1 MEEEIAMKGTSRT
14 LRRALVAADKFKGSL
29 DAATANAALARGLKT
44 VLPDLEV
51 RVRSVADG
59 GDGTLAVLLENGF
72 HAVPVE
78 VAGPTLIP
86 RRSLIG
92 HRGDEAFIEL
102 AEICGLVQ
110 LPDRQLRGLDAS
122 TWGLGLAVRAA
133 LDLGVRRIHIAIG
146 GSASTDGG
154 LGLLAALG
162 AIATDSQNELVTYDA
177 AGLLRVA
184 HLDLTHLDPRLRDV
198 EIVAVTDVINPLTGP
213 QGAAHVYG
221 PQKGLTPEQVLAVDA
236 AMQTWAELLRT
247 AGPGNFDRNAPGTGA
262 AGGVGAGILG
272 GLGGLLTPGA
282 PFVLDAIG
290 FDADLMGVELVVTG
304 EGSWDEQ
311 SRHGKAPAEVLRRA
325 HEKGVPA
332 AIVAGRV
339 ASRDGLAELGVR
351 SVTALVDLAGS
362 PEVAMR
368 DAERLLEAAGA
379 DLGRTWRW

>member
-1 MEEEIAMKGTSRT
+1 MNGTNRPV
-14 LRRALVAADKFKGSL
+14 RRVLVAADKFKGSL
-29 DAATANAALARGLKT
+29 DAATANAAIARGLEA
-44 VLPDLEV
+44 VLPNTEI

-72 HAVPVE
+72 AAVPVE
-78 VAGPTLIP
+78 VAGPTLLP

-92 HRGDEAFIEL
+92 HRDDEAFIEL

-110 LPDRQLRGLDAS
+110 LPDRRLAGLQAS

-133 LDLGVRRIHIAIG
+133 LDLGVHRIHIAIG

-162 AIATDSQNELVTYDA
+162 AVATDSAGQAVTNNA
-177 AGLLRVA
+177 AGLLKVA
-184 HLDLTHLDPRLRDV
+184 ALDLSHLDPRLHDV
-198 EIVAVTDVINPLTGP
+198 EIVAVTDVINPLTGT
-213 QGAAHVYG
+213 QGAAQVYG
-221 PQKGLTPEQVLAVDA
+221 PQKGLTPEQILAVDV
-236 AMQTWAELLRT
+236 AMQTWAELLRID
-247 AGPGNFDRNAPGTGA
+247 PNAPGTGA

-290 FDADLMGVELVVTG
+290 FDVALMGVELVVTG

-311 SRHGKAPAEVLRRA
+311 SLHGKAPAEVLRRA

-339 ASRDGLAELGVR
+339 ASRDGLAEFGVR
-351 SVTALVDLAGS
+351 SVTALVELAGS

-368 DAERLLEAAGA
+368 DAERLLETAGS
-379 DLGRTWRW
+379 DLGKTWPW

>member
-1 MEEEIAMKGTSRT
+1 MNGTNQTAVHRV
-14 LRRALVAADKFKGSL
+14 LVAADKFKGSL
-29 DAATANAALARGLKT
+29 DAATANAAIARGLNAA
-44 VLPDLEV
+44 LPNAEV

-72 HAVPVE
+72 AAVPVE
-78 VAGPTLIP
+78 VAGPTLLP
-86 RRSLIG
+86 RQSLIG

-102 AEICGLVQ
+102 AEICGLVH
-110 LPDRQLRGLDAS
+110 LPDRRLDGLHAS

-162 AIATDSQNELVTYDA
+162 AIATDAAGQVITNDA
-177 AGLLRVA
+177 AGLQKA
-184 HLDLTHLDPRLRDV
+184 AALDLSPLDPRLQDA
-198 EIVAVTDVINPLTGP
+198 EIVAVTDVVNPLTGP

-221 PQKGLTPEQVLAVDA
+221 PQKGLTPEQVLSVDA
-236 AMQTWAELLRT
+236 ALQVWAGLLQVD
-247 AGPGNFDRNAPGTGA
+247 PNAPGTGA

-282 PFVLDAIG
+282 PFVLDAVG
-290 FDADLMGVELVVTG
+290 FDVALAGVELLVTG

-311 SRHGKAPAEVLRRA
+311 SLHGKAPAEVLRRA
-325 HEKGVPA
+325 HEKGIPA

-339 ASRDGLAELGVR
+339 ASREGLAELGVR

-379 DLGRTWRW
+379 ELGKTWAW

>member
-1 MEEEIAMKGTSRT
+1 MNGTNQTGPRI
-14 LRRALVAADKFKGSL
+14 LVAADKFKGSL
-29 DAATANAALARGLKT
+29 DAATANAAIARGLQAA
-44 VLPDLEV
+44 LPKAEV

-72 HAVPVE
+72 GPVSVE
-78 VAGPTLIP
+78 VVGPTLLP
-86 RRSLIG
+86 RRALIG

-110 LPDRQLRGLDAS
+110 LPEHKLDGLRAS
-122 TWGLGLAVRAA
+122 TWGLGMAIRAA

-162 AIATDSQNELVTYDA
+162 ALATDSHSKLVTPDA
-177 AGLLRVA
+177 TGLLTVTS
-184 HLDLTHLDPRLRDV
+184 LDLSPLDPRLQEV
-198 EIVAVTDVINPLTGP
+198 EIVGVTDVISPLTGP
-213 QGAAHVYG
+213 QGTAHIYG

-236 AMQTWAELLRT
+236 ALENWAELLRK
-247 AGPGNFDRNAPGTGA
+247 AGPGDFDPNAPGTGA

-282 PFVLDAIG
+282 PFVLDSIG

-311 SRHGKAPAEVLRRA
+311 SLHGKAPAEVLRRA
-325 HEKGVPA
+325 HEKGVPT

-339 ASRDGLAELGVR
+339 AARDGLAELGVR
-351 SVTALVDLAGS
+351 SVTAVVDLAGS

-379 DLGRTWRW
+379 ELGKTWPW